1 MTDDR
6 KDRLR
11 PYRDKRRFDETPEPD
26 GPEPEGAVPPA
37 DGRLSFVV
45 QKHDATRLHWDFRLE
60 WRGVLLSWAVTRG
73 PSADPSEKR
82 LAVRTEDHPLD
93 YAAFEGTIPKGNY
106 GAGTVMLWDR
116 GFWSPLHDPDE
127 GLRQGKLHFT
137 LDGAR
142 MTGGWGLV
150 RMRPRK
156 GTRGREE
163 TRENW
168 LLVKERDA
176 DATEDPDSLVRSH
189 MTSIATGR
197 SMDRIARGDG
207 PGGRQTKA
215 TQPAPPFADP
225 QLATLQGTL
234 PQGRLWWHEVKMD
247 GYRGQ
252 ISLGGDGLRI
262 FSRSGADW
270 TDRFAPLAPAAAALP
285 CKSALIDGEVM
296 AEGGDFTAL
305 RTALSEGGALL
316 FYAFDL
322 LHLNGRDLRE
332 KPLKD
337 RRRALE
343 KLFQHV
349 PPDGP
354 LRLSPVVADGGEAFD
369 QVCAIGGEGIVSKRS
384 DAPYRAGRGLNWIK
398 VKCDRRAEFLILG
411 YLPSDKP
418 GRDFASLFMGS
429 REDGRITY
437 RGKVGTGFDEATF
450 RSLRPL
456 FAARKEAAAP
466 ADAPRSETRGA
477 VWLRP
482 DLVAQVRFAEYTADG
497 RIRHGV
503 FQGLREDK
511 PAMDVS
517 AEDAPDRNDPER
529 NDIVAGVRI
538 TSPRRPVF
546 PDDGVSKLALAR
558 YLEAVAERMLQ
569 TLADRPLAF
578 VRHPDGIAGKGFFQ
592 KHKTE
597 GWPDAIRTFP
607 DGDGDHQIYLDSVDG
622 IVAAAQMGVVEF
634 HIQGVR
640 RDRIDRPDRLVF
652 DLDPDDAIGQA
663 DLVSAAHAVR
673 DRLAELG
680 LPSAPVVTGGKGI
693 HVVVTLNRRTAQ
705 DSVAQFARTLAALM
719 ASQEPDRFVATMSK
733 AKREGRIFIDWLRN
747 QRGATAIC
755 PFSPRARTGAR
766 VAIPVTWDELG
777 KLDSP
782 RDFGLDAARDRAAL
796 PAPAAAGLTAAVLR
810 KLDRMARA

>member
-1 MTDDR
+1 MPEDQN
-6 KDRLR
+6 DRLR
-11 PYRDKRRFDETPEPD
+11 PYRDKRRFDAT
-26 GPEPEGAVPPA
+26 PEPEGAVLPA
-37 DGRLSFVV
+37 GDRLSFVV

-73 PSADPSEKR
+73 PSSDPSEKR

-93 YAAFEGTIPKGNY
+93 YAGFEGTIPKGNY

-116 GFWSPLHDPDE
+116 GVWSPLHDPDE

-137 LDGAR
+137 LEGAR
-142 MTGGWGLV
+142 MAGGWGLV

-168 LLVKERDA
+168 LLVKERDEA
-176 DATEDPDSLVRSH
+176 ATDDPDGLVRTH

-197 SMDRIARGDG
+197 SMEDIARGDG
-207 PGGRQTKA
+207 ARAKA
-215 TQPAPPFADP
+215 AQPNPPFADP
-225 QLATLQGTL
+225 QLATLQGAL

-252 ISLGGDGLRI
+252 ISLGSDGVRI

-270 TDRFAPLAPAAAALP
+270 TDRFAPLAAPATAIP

-296 AEGGDFTAL
+296 AEGGDFSSL
-305 RTALSEGGALL
+305 RAALSGGGPLL

-322 LHLNGRDLRE
+322 LHLDGRDLRD
-332 KPLKD
+332 KPQKD

-343 KLFQHV
+343 KLFQKV
-349 PPDGP
+349 PPDSP
-354 LRLSPVVADGGEAFD
+354 LRLSPVVADGEHAFD
-369 QVCAIGGEGIVSKRS
+369 QVCAIGGEGIVSKRG

-398 VKCDRRAEFLILG
+398 VKCDRRAEFVILG
-411 YLPSDKP
+411 YLPSDKA

-429 REDGRITY
+429 MEDGRITY

-456 FAARKEAAAP
+456 FAARKGAATP
-466 ADAPRSETRGA
+466 ADAPRAETRGA

-517 AEDAPDRNDPER
+517 AEDAPPQAKTDRADT
-529 NDIVAGVRI
+529 VAGIRI
-538 TSPRRPVF
+538 TSPARLVF

-558 YLEAVAERMLQ
+558 YLEAVGDRMLQ

-592 KHKTE
+592 KHKTK

-652 DLDPDDAIGQA
+652 DLDPDDAIGQG
-663 DLVSAAHAVR
+663 DLVSAARAVR

-680 LPSAPVVTGGKGI
+680 LPSAPVVAGGKGI
-693 HVVVTLNRRTAQ
+693 HVVVTLTRRTAQ
-705 DSVAQFARTLAALM
+705 DTVARFARTLAALM

-747 QRGATAIC
+747 QRGATAIS
-755 PFSPRARTGAR
+755 PFSPRARPGAR
-766 VAIPVTWDELG
+766 VAVPVEWDELG
-777 KLDSP
+777 KLSSP
-782 RDFGLDAARDRAAL
+782 RDFGMDAARDRAAL
-796 PAPAAAGLTAAVLR
+796 PAPAAAGLTAEVIR
-810 KLDRMARA
+810 TLDRMARG

>member
-1 MTDDR
+1 MTEDST
-6 KDRLR
+6 DRLR
-11 PYRDKRRFDETPEPD
+11 PYRDKRRFDETPEP
-26 GPEPEGAVPPA
+26 EGALLPQG
-37 DGRLSFVV
+37 DRLSFVV

-82 LAVRTEDHPLD
+82 LAVRTEDHPID
-93 YAAFEGTIPKGNY
+93 YATFEGTIPKGNY
-106 GAGTVMLWDR
+106 GAGTVMLWDS
-116 GFWSPLHDPDE
+116 GHWTPLHDPDE

-137 LDGAR
+137 LHGAR
-142 MTGGWGLV
+142 LTGGWGLV

-156 GTRGREE
+156 GTRGRDE

-168 LLVKERDA
+168 LLVKERDDAATDDA
-176 DATEDPDSLVRSH
+176 DGLVRAH
-189 MTSIATGR
+189 ATSVSTGR
-197 SMDRIARGDG
+197 SMDDIARG
-207 PGGRQTKA
+207 GGTKA
-215 TQPAPPFADP
+215 KGAQPNPPFADP
-225 QLATLQGTL
+225 QLATLQTAL

-247 GYRGQ
+247 GYRAQ
-252 ISLGGDGLRI
+252 ISLGGDGVRI

-270 TDRFAPLAPAAAALP
+270 TDRFAPLVSPAAAIP

-296 AEGGDFTAL
+296 AEGGDFSSL
-305 RTALSEGGALL
+305 RSALSTGGSLL

-322 LHLNGRDLRE
+322 LHLNGRDLRG
-332 KPLKD
+332 KPQKD

-343 KLFQHV
+343 KVFQDI
-349 PPDGP
+349 PKDSP
-354 LRLSPVVADGGEAFD
+354 LRLSPVVADGEDAFD
-369 QVCAIGGEGIVSKRS
+369 QVCAIGGEGIVSKRG

-398 VKCDRRAEFLILG
+398 VKCDRRAEFVILG
-411 YLPSDKP
+411 YLPSNKA
-418 GRDFASLFMGS
+418 GRDFASLVLGS
-429 REDGRITY
+429 TEGGRITY

-456 FAARKEAAAP
+456 FAARTGAP
-466 ADAPRSETRGA
+466 APVDAPKGETRGA

-517 AEDAPDRNDPER
+517 AEDAPDRNDP
-529 NDIVAGVRI
+529 DSGDSVAGVRI
-538 TSPRRPVF
+538 TSPTRLVF

-558 YLEAVAERMLQ
+558 YLEAVGDRMLE

-640 RDRIDRPDRLVF
+640 RDRIDRPDRMVF

-663 DLVSAAHAVR
+663 DLVSAAYAVR

-693 HVVVTLNRRTAQ
+693 HVVVTLTRRTAQ
-705 DSVAQFARTLAALM
+705 DRVAQFARTLAALM
-719 ASQEPDRFVATMSK
+719 AAQQPDRFTATMSK

-777 KLDSP
+777 KLTSP
-782 RDFGLDAARDRAAL
+782 RDFGMDAARDRAAL
-796 PAPAAAGLTAAVLR
+796 PAPAAAGLTAEVIR
-810 KLDRMARA
+810 KLDHMARKVTG